1 MARAGRVVAGIDIG
15 NSTTEA
21 ILLEKLDGESRYL
34 AGAMTATT
42 GVKGTPDNA
51 KGCLEALDEALRAAG
66 LAYTDVAQIRLN
78 QAAPVISDLSMD
90 TVSETTVVGS
100 AMIGHNP
107 DTPGGEGL
115 AVGKT
120 VPIARLAEA
129 SGDVVALVDG
139 DCPYYRAA
147 ELLNN
152 APAGCR
158 VVAAICRK
166 DDGVLIANR
175 LKAPIP
181 VVDEVA
187 HLERVEPGVP
197 AARGGGQERRK
208 RQNPVQPLRPGGPVR
223 PHAAGNPGRHPRG
236 PQPHRLP
243 LRRGDPR

>member
-21 ILLEKLDGESRYL
+21 VLLEKLDGESRYL

-66 LAYTDVAQIRLN
+66 LAYANVAQIRLN

-90 TVSETTVVGS
+90 TVSETTVIGS

-147 ELLNN
+147 EILNN

-166 DDGVLIANR
+166 DDGVLIAN
-175 LKAPIP
+175 
-181 VVDEVA
+181 
-187 HLERVEPGVP
+187 
-197 AARGGGQERRK
+197 
-208 RQNPVQPLRPGGPVR
+208 PL
-223 PHAAGNPGRHPRG
+223 
-236 PQPHRLP
+236 
-243 LRRGDPR
+243 